1 MASLSL
7 SLLKPRMV
15 KASASPTTTL
25 SVPETL
31 DEQFGIQFIETNNI
45 PFVGMPD
52 AYVPSY
58 KLIVS
63 WKEDAFEEVPFTVPA
78 DGADPT
84 KTKGN
89 SRMSHFDID
98 AFFQVDL
105 SCTAGI
111 LSINYIISLNPLS
124 MATAVIVKNNGRK
137 DMILTSALFSNV
149 KFKRRGGTAVQG
161 LGGCPIEKHGVIWK
175 QKDVPLNILKQKFS
189 PAYAASSE
197 QRLNTSH
204 FVTPHLQNMKLSSV
218 GESWR
223 GVQVIQHDNL

>member
-58 KLIVS
+58 KPILS

-89 SRMSHFDID
+89 SS
-98 AFFQVDL
+98 
-105 SCTAGI
+105 
-111 LSINYIISLNPLS
+111 
-124 MATAVIVKNNGRK
+124 
-137 DMILTSALFSNV
+137 
-149 KFKRRGGTAVQG
+149 
-161 LGGCPIEKHGVIWK
+161 IEKHGVIWK

-189 PAYAASSE
+189 PAYAASPE

-204 FVTPHLQNMKLSSV
+204 FVTPHLQNMKLSSGCKPV
-218 GESWR
+218 FRVIRIGFEDIHAYSVLAPCLKMGESWR